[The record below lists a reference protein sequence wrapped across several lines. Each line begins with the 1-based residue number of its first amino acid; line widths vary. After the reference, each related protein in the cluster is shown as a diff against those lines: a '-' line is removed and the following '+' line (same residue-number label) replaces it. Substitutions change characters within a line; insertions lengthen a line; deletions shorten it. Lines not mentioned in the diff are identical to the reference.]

1 MKQHLVTAYT
11 WGPSSSSGSGKGV
24 CINISKHADSYWLL
38 LQIEWQDVESG
49 AQGNPI
55 DS

>member
-1 MKQHLVTAYT
+1 MGTTQQQWQWHGGVHL
-11 WGPSSSSGSGKGV
+11 SS
-24 CINISKHADSYWLL
+24 INISKHADSYWLL
-38 LQIEWQDVESG
+38 LQIEWQDVKSG